1 MQDVVYLQAWATA
14 RASGMAEMKK
24 ILNDRQGH
32 GQRSGFQHGGYP
44 QIAILIGKMMLNSQ
58 FLGGFP

>member
-24 ILNDRQGH
+24 IFNDRPGH
-32 GQRSGFQHGGYP
+32 DHYDQRFGFPNGGYVETL
-44 QIAILIGKMMLNSQ
+44 QKAI
-58 FLGGFP
+58 